1 MAGQQATPIGRAG
14 LADALG
20 WPLHRLDAA
29 LADLDHTLADRGV
42 RIDEDVVGDD
52 RAVHGLRARSGLLT
66 PAQREALHRLVH
78 ADEPLDV
85 DAVRAL
91 YAIAQPDSRYTERH
105 KVIAGPG
112 SGAPLPR
119 CRPRQPP
126 GRPGTGD

>member
-1 MAGQQATPIGRAG
+1 MRYG

-20 WPLHRLDAA
+20 WPLHRLAAA
-29 LADLDHTLADRGV
+29 LAVLVQTIADRGV

-52 RAVHGLRARSGLLT
+52 RAVHGLRPRSGLLT

-78 ADEPLDV
+78 AAEPLGV

-105 KVIAGPG
+105 TVIGTDATPT
-112 SGAPLPR
+112 A
-119 CRPRQPP
+119 RPEHR
-126 GRPGTGD
+126 